1 MLRLTSSVFL
11 RLVSELHIADN
22 MRADFSSH
30 LITASVS
37 LVWRLTQLKAMASE
51 HQRHSQYGR
60 WRYPEIPKIN
70 HMVTLLLL
78 SELLGVSL
86 THSKNE
92 SEGRDLLWEVW
103 AGQPDLSA
111 GTSQMCSAMSYHS
124 SGGTRHFL
132 RLWLV
137 VRLSL
142 DYPDVSS
149 QTLFTHAELEN
160 PGAAVFGK
168 ITPLSTLWC
177 LQEGRAPNFISFW

>member
-1 MLRLTSSVFL
+1 VVSCLQINFLNKSPSSKDYFTLNGLLVLRLTSSVFL

-92 SEGRDLLWEVW
+92 SEGRDLL
-103 AGQPDLSA
+103 
-111 GTSQMCSAMSYHS
+111 
-124 SGGTRHFL
+124 
-132 RLWLV
+132 
-137 VRLSL
+137 
-142 DYPDVSS
+142 
-149 QTLFTHAELEN
+149 
-160 PGAAVFGK
+160 
-168 ITPLSTLWC
+168 
-177 LQEGRAPNFISFW
+177 